1 MNHLP
6 CYFEVFPTAAILRS
20 HIECFWVQ
28 LSPVAPSGQR
38 ILPDGCSDMIYPLPA
53 SAGPLGADLPAGN
66 AAPVIVGTMTHCSHV
81 QSGAGVDYLG
91 VRFRPGGLFAFINT
105 PLHLLTNTQLSIDSV
120 TPALGSRL
128 RERLL
133 TTPAWP
139 QRLQVLEASLR
150 QCLRPDNPLVA
161 SLAPVVQHILTV
173 KGQTPVAQ
181 LSWQANLSRRQL
193 ERLFNQYVG
202 ISPKLLSRII
212 RFRHVKTVM
221 KTRSGDSLMGIAFDH
236 GYTDHAH
243 LTRDFKAFSGLTP
256 SAYLQR

>member
-1 MNHLP
+1 
-6 CYFEVFPTAAILRS
+6 
-20 HIECFWVQ
+20 
-28 LSPVAPSGQR
+28 
-38 ILPDGCSDMIYPLPA
+38 
-53 SAGPLGADLPAGN
+53 
-66 AAPVIVGTMTHCSHV
+66 MTHCSYV
-81 QSGAGVDYLG
+81 QSCASVDYLG
-91 VRFRPGGLFAFINT
+91 VRFRPGGLFTFINT
-105 PLHLLTNTQLSIDSV
+105 PLYLLTNTHLGIDSV

-133 TTPAWP
+133 AIPAWS
-139 QRLQVLEASLR
+139 QRLQVLESALL
-150 QCLRPDNPLVA
+150 QCLRPNNPLGI
-161 SLAPVVQHILTV
+161 SLPLLVQHILAA

-181 LSWQANLSRRQL
+181 LSRQANLSRRQL

-212 RFRHVKTVM
+212 RFRHVKSVM
-221 KTRSGDSLMGIAFDH
+221 KTRNGDSLMGIAFDH